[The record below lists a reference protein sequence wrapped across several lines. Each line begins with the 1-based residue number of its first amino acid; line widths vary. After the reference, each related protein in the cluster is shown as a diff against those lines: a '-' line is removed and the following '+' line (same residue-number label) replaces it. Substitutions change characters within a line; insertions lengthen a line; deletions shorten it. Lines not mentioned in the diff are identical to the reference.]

1 MEKTKIFS
9 ATHNRREIIR
19 IYNNWLEVN
28 KTLWSKYFSVLAML
42 FMAILI
48 PFDFLL
54 FESPQDIFFIRFRV
68 LSIIIF
74 ALNLYLLSIRT
85 FPQKEKT
92 SKNRLQLSLLMPGL
106 LFCVLYQYF
115 LLKTDGAAYQTVFI
129 ANFILVFFTTF
140 FLHRFWK
147 EQYTLN
153 IILSLGL
160 IVIGILRNEIIS
172 HLILFFII
180 IIASSI
186 AAFFF
191 RRDFVGT
198 MFLRYHNRELLTAK
212 QRAETSDQI
221 KSVFLSTMSH
231 ELRTPLNVIFGY
243 TDLLQMSMED
253 RITDEEEGFIK
264 NINGGKDRLLKLID
278 EIMDIS
284 RIEAGK
290 YALKYDQF
298 VADELVA
305 EIVNGHKNKATKKN
319 LNIIEKY
326 KEEGI
331 EINADKSRFTQVLNN
346 IIDNAIIYTDTG
358 SITIQ
363 TKSTKTEYKIQ
374 VTDTGIGIEEEF
386 KPFLFETFRQA
397 EEGFSRTYEGAGLG
411 LAISKQFIEEMHGRI
426 DVESVVGSGST
437 FTLIFPKESPSKKTD
452 EKVVSIGQKKIKQK
466 DIFYSADPK
475 NISLLILEDNIANQ
489 KYLEKIV
496 NKLGYSCFSE
506 SFAENALDHIKSN
519 NISGAL
525 VDISL
530 ADQMDGFEFL
540 QRVRQFKQF
549 KEIPMIAVT
558 AHKVKGIEAECY
570 EKGFDDFLAKPF
582 TLKSLK
588 VVLDRHFRSL
598 DQ

>member
-9 ATHNRREIIR
+9 ISRNRQDIIR
-19 IYNNWLEVN
+19 VYNSWLEVN

-54 FESPQDIFFIRFRV
+54 FKSPQDIYFIRFRV

-92 SKNRLQLSLLMPGL
+92 SKNRLQFSLLMPGL
-106 LFCVLYQYF
+106 LFCILYQYF
-115 LLKTDGAAYQTVFI
+115 LLKTDGTAYQTVFV

-147 EQYTLN
+147 EQYALN

-160 IVIGILRNEIIS
+160 IVIGILRNDIIS

-191 RRDFVGT
+191 RREFVGT
-198 MFLRYHNRELLTAK
+198 MYLRYHNRELQAAK

-253 RITDEEEGFIK
+253 RITDEEQGFIK
-264 NINGGKDRLLKLID
+264 NINSGKNRLLKLID

-290 YALKYDQF
+290 YALKNEQF
-298 VADELVA
+298 IADELVA
-305 EIVNGHKNKATKKN
+305 EIVTGHENKAAKKG
-319 LNIIEKY
+319 LKIIEKY
-326 KEEGI
+326 KENGT
-331 EINADKSRFTQVLNN
+331 EINTDKSRFTQVLNN
-346 IIDNAIIYTDTG
+346 IIDNAIKYSEKG
-358 SITIQ
+358 SITVQ
-363 TKSTKTEYKIQ
+363 TSDTKTEYKIL
-374 VTDTGIGIEEEF
+374 VTDTGIGIEEKF
-386 KPFLFETFRQA
+386 KPLLFETFRQA

-426 DVESVVGSGST
+426 EVESEVGSGST
-437 FTLIFPKESPSKKTD
+437 FTLIFPKEKSRKKTD
-452 EKVVSIGQKKIKQK
+452 GKVLTSGNKKTKKK
-466 DIFYSADPK
+466 DIIYSGDPK
-475 NISLLILEDNIANQ
+475 NINLLILEDNIANQ

-496 NKLGYSCFSE
+496 QKLGYNYFSE
-506 SFAENALDHIKSN
+506 SNAENALDYIKSN
-519 NISGAL
+519 NISAAL

-540 QRVRQFKQF
+540 QRVRDFKQF
-549 KEIPMIAVT
+549 KDIPIVAVT

-582 TLKSLK
+582 TLQSLK
-588 VVLDRHFRSL
+588 VVLDRHFKTSE
-598 DQ
+598 Q

>member
-1 MEKTKIFS
+1 LEKTKIFS

-54 FESPQDIFFIRFRV
+54 FESPQDLFFIRFRV

-198 MFLRYHNRELLTAK
+198 MFLRYHNRELMTAK

-264 NINGGKDRLLKLID
+264 NINSGKNRLLKLID

-305 EIVNGHKNKATKKN
+305 EIVNGHKNKAAKKN

-386 KPFLFETFRQA
+386 KPLLFETFRQA

-437 FTLIFPKESPSKKTD
+437 FTLIFPKESPSKKPD
-452 EKVVSIGQKKIKQK
+452 EKVVSSGQKKIKQK